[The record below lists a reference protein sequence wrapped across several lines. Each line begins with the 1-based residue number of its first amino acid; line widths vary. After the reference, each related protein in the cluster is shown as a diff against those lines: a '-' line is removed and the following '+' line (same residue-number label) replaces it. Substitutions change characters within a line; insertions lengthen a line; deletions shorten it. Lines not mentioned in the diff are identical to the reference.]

1 MIYLKHVPCLFCNG
15 CSFMQYMDNAERRD
29 KPAFEVTDNSIAYV
43 GNPTNSPRKDGSE
56 IMATLEG
63 TAGLTKKAG

>member
-1 MIYLKHVPCLFCNG
+1 LEILL
-15 CSFMQYMDNAERRD
+15 
-29 KPAFEVTDNSIAYV
+29 IALEKY
-43 GNPTNSPRKDGSE
+43 GSE